1 MLSLTITTSAEW
13 TTTLNLVSW
22 TTKFKIKLW
31 DPCHFASARPWD
43 LPFDPSRTCRG
54 TKSELAPY
62 DLASN
67 SQDSACDKLEDDR
80 HRPDVWW
87 HLMQRWFFF
96 PFQCKSFSS
105 LLFSFCCHW
114 NVHGGIKFDEPEPSV
129 VQVMALL
136 VPTCN
141 RPFRQNRTSV
151 LASWRIHPFGA
162 LNSFQAQAQL
172 RDRLFNL
179 CREY

>member
-13 TTTLNLVSW
+13 TTILNLVSW

-67 SQDSACDKLEDDR
+67 SQDSTCDKLEYGR
-80 HRPDVWW
+80 SRTCRGIKRKDV
-87 HLMQRWFFF
+87 FFSSNR
-96 PFQCKSFSS
+96 KSS
-105 LLFSFCCHW
+105 LLFS
-114 NVHGGIKFDEPEPSV
+114 S
-129 VQVMALL
+129 LL
-136 VPTCN
+136 VFLLPLKCTWRDQVRRTRAVSGTSYGTTCSHLQSPFSSESHLCTSFMEN
-141 RPFRQNRTSV
+141 TSFWSPKFIPGTSATARP
-151 LASWRIHPFGA
+151 LI
-162 LNSFQAQAQL
+162 
-172 RDRLFNL
+172 
-179 CREY
+179 